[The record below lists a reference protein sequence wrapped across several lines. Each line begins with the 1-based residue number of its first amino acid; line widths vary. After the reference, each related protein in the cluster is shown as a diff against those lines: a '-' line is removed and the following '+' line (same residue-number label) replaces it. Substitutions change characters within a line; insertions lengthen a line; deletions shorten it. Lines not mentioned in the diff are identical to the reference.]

1 MILKNIVSLFG
12 NWDTLLCDI
21 GCGQPAKGGHSIFP
35 PGRRAVGR
43 AEDQTVLPSLRQK
56 QPVTQHQNCQGS
68 KTETKEEQEGE
79 DNRVPGQGSRK
90 STCFELVIWSHVPV
104 RCLAGPLDTFSQR
117 EMMVPTIQGPSN
129 ELTKYRE
136 HGEQHST
143 RLGSSRL
150 PTPALPRPARPG
162 ATEGQGL
169 FVHAISR
176 STDDHKMPLQFPKL
190 YEFPRRKVTELLN
203 CFKTAFDSNGRSRL
217 AAS

>member
-1 MILKNIVSLFG
+1 MSPFSETGTLCSVTLGVDNQLKGATAFSPL
-12 NWDTLLCDI
+12 
-21 GCGQPAKGGHSIFP
+21 
-35 PGRRAVGR
+35 GRRAVGR

-56 QPVTQHQNCQGS
+56 QPVTQHQNPQGS

-104 RCLAGPLDTFSQR
+104 CCLAGPLDTFSQR

-150 PTPALPRPARPG
+150 AGCPHPLCHAPPAPGPPRDKVCLSTPFHEAPMTIKCHYNFRNC
-162 ATEGQGL
+162 
-169 FVHAISR
+169 
-176 STDDHKMPLQFPKL
+176 MNFP
-190 YEFPRRKVTELLN
+190 EER
-203 CFKTAFDSNGRSRL
+203 
-217 AAS
+217 